1 MVKPEKQKG
10 DWAGGVKLGVI
21 GGYMVFKA
29 LDWQMGKGVS
39 VDKKRLAHQ
48 ELKLGTVRVG
58 GLRDEEEPAM
68 LSARKEPEKYGA
80 PEIKCRNVSWKKEEN
95 WAKYCC

>member
-39 VDKKRLAHQ
+39 VDKK
-48 ELKLGTVRVG
+48 KT
-58 GLRDEEEPAM
+58 
-68 LSARKEPEKYGA
+68 SASGIETRY
-80 PEIKCRNVSWKKEEN
+80 S
-95 WAKYCC
+95 